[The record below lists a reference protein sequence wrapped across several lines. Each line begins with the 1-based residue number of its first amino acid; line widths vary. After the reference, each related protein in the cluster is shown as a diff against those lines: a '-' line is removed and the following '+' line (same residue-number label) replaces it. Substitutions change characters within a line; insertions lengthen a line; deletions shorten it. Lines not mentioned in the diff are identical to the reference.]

1 MAFIGRGSLLPYGAP
16 VLLSK
21 VISNSLELSEGDS
34 VKLTSGFVAANTAA
48 ALTYGHVNSFVDSKS
63 LGLLTNGTTGAALGS
78 FYGTYTTASNNQT
91 VGFVKA
97 LIDVSKHTLY
107 SVDMSAALGTTA
119 GSNIEGNKF
128 DITNKATL
136 NEASVAATTKQYNSF
151 GVDVEDSANL
161 VVNVYQS
168 AVFGV

>member
-63 LGLLTNGTTGAALGS
+63 LGLLTNGTTGAALG
-78 FYGTYTTASNNQT
+78 
-91 VGFVKA
+91 
-97 LIDVSKHTLY
+97 
-107 SVDMSAALGTTA
+107 TTA